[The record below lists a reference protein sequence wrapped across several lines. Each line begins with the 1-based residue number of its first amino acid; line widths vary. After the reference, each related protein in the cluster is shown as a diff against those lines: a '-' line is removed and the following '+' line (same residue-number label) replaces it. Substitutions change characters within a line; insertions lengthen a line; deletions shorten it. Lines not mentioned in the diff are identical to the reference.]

1 MSYTVMN
8 RIDVA
13 AGEAEAFE
21 ERFAS
26 SMRANLPGVPGLV
39 KSALLR
45 PQGDGKP
52 YVAVM
57 EFTGVDAFRAWMSS
71 DSFKAAHGHS
81 ADQGEAGEAGET
93 GEPSGSHV
101 EAFHTVAEV
110 TA

>member
-13 AGEAEAFE
+13 AEGADAFE
-21 ERFAS
+21 KRFAA
-26 SMRANLPGVPGLV
+26 SMTATLPGVPGLV

-45 PQGDGKP
+45 PQAEGRP

-57 EFTGVDAFRAWMSS
+57 EFTGEDAFRTWMSS
-71 DSFKAAHGHS
+71 ESFKAAHGHS
-81 ADQGEAGEAGET
+81 AEQQDAGAA
-93 GEPSGSHV
+93 HV

>member
-1 MSYTVMN
+1 
-8 RIDVA
+8 
-13 AGEAEAFE
+13 
-21 ERFAS
+21 
-26 SMRANLPGVPGLV
+26 
-39 KSALLR
+39 
-45 PQGDGKP
+45 
-52 YVAVM
+52 M

-81 ADQGEAGEAGET
+81 ADQGEASEAGEA

>member
-8 RIDVA
+8 RIDVEA
-13 AGEAEAFE
+13 AEAEAFE
-21 ERFAS
+21 ARFAA
-26 SMRANLPGVPGLV
+26 SMSATLPGVPGLV
-39 KSALLR
+39 RSALLR
-45 PQGDGKP
+45 PQAEGAP

-81 ADQGEAGEAGET
+81 AGQEGAGGA
-93 GEPSGSHV
+93 HV

-110 TA
+110 TS